1 MTKEQRKYNGTK
13 ILFLPN
19 VAGITG
25 QLESNPDKDT
35 IHFTEI
41 NSKWIMD
48 LNVKLKT
55 MKLLEDK

>member
-1 MTKEQRKYNGTK
+1 M
-13 ILFLPN
+13 FLPN

>member
-13 ILFLPN
+13 IIFLLN

-25 QLESNPDKDT
+25 HLKSNTDKDT

-55 MKLLEDK
+55 VKLQEEK

>member
-13 ILFLPN
+13 IIFLLN

-25 QLESNPDKDT
+25 HLKSNTDKDT

-55 MKLLEDK
+55 VKL

>member
-1 MTKEQRKYNGTK
+1 M
-13 ILFLPN
+13 FLPN

-25 QLESNPDKDT
+25 QLESNSDKDT